1 MPILQTMDAYERSKL
16 GDAVIEENFK
26 KGDFIIR
33 QGAAGDKFFMIS
45 DGNAIATK
53 VQPDG
58 SQKQVMEYKKGNYFG
73 ERALLVNE
81 VRAASII
88 AQSDVSCLSL
98 ERETFKRLLGP
109 LDDIL
114 KRNMEA
120 YKNF

>member
-1 MPILQTMDAYERSKL
+1 MDAYERSKL
-16 GDAVIEENFK
+16 GDAVQEERFK

-33 QGAAGDKFFMIS
+33 QGATGDKFFMIS
-45 DGNAIATK
+45 EGTAIATK

-58 SQKQVMEYKKGNYFG
+58 SQKQVMEYGKGSYFG
-73 ERALLVNE
+73 ERALLNND
-81 VRAASII
+81 VRAANII

-98 ERETFKRLLGP
+98 ERETFKRMLGP

-120 YKNF
+120 YKNYQ